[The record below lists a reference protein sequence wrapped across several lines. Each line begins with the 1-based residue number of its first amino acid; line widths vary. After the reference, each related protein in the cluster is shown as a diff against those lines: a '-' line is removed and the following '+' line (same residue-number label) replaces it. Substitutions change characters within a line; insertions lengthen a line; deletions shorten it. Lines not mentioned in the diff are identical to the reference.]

1 MSGRSAF
8 RIWLLNEINDIL
20 QGGKGIRKLVSRN
33 SAYIKESD
41 VDSLTEKIWPSIS
54 AVNLIKDLYSSQ
66 ARLLSAAKDSDFLVN
81 ELVMLEKK
89 SANQN
94 DGWSI
99 SDIALIDYV
108 DTLLNGQK
116 EIYDY
121 IIVDEAQDLTPMQIE
136 SIKKRSSN
144 GDILLMGDLA
154 QATGVLL
161 YSSWQQLADLLGT
174 TISRLDELEFGYR
187 VPKQIFEYATKVLS
201 YIDPKLKPPRL
212 VREVS
217 ESPVV
222 NINLENITMYT
233 LVMDIIQE
241 KFGEGIVGLIIS
253 DDILVD
259 FCEGLKEFGVS
270 FTELNSAGLVKGIN
284 VVPVSRQK
292 GLEFD
297 TVVIYEPKAILEI
310 PLTGLRHLY
319 VAITRSLNS
328 LHFYCADDLPVE
340 LTESCQNW
348 QPTLNDF
355 DKISEEVKEFLQ
367 SDELILQDL
376 IGYAN
381 VKGVTLEHLLNI
393 MQHGINLD

>member
-1 MSGRSAF
+1 
-8 RIWLLNEINDIL
+8 
-20 QGGKGIRKLVSRN
+20 
-33 SAYIKESD
+33 
-41 VDSLTEKIWPSIS
+41 
-54 AVNLIKDLYSSQ
+54 
-66 ARLLSAAKDSDFLVN
+66 
-81 ELVMLEKK
+81 
-89 SANQN
+89 
-94 DGWSI
+94 
-99 SDIALIDYV
+99 
-108 DTLLNGQK
+108 
-116 EIYDY
+116 
-121 IIVDEAQDLTPMQIE
+121 
-136 SIKKRSSN
+136 
-144 GDILLMGDLA
+144 
-154 QATGVLL
+154 VLL

-222 NINLENITMYT
+222 NINLENLNMYT
-233 LVMDIIQE
+233 LVTDINQE
-241 KFGEGIVGLIIS
+241 KFGEGIVGLIVS

-259 FCEGLKEFGVS
+259 FCEGLKEFRVS

-297 TVVIYEPKAILEI
+297 TVVIYEPEAILDI

-319 VAITRSLNS
+319 VAVTRSLNS
-328 LHFYCADDLPVE
+328 LHFYCADDLPIQ
-340 LTESCQNW
+340 LTEICQNW
-348 QPTLNDF
+348 QATVNDF
-355 DKISEEVKEFLQ
+355 DQLSDEVKEFLQ

-381 VKGVTLEHLLNI
+381 VKGVTLEHLLSI
-393 MQHGINLD
+393 IQHGMNLD

>member
-1 MSGRSAF
+1 MSGRSVF
-8 RIWLLNEINDIL
+8 RIWLVNEINDIL

-66 ARLLSAAKDSDFLVN
+66 ARLLSAAKDSDFLVS
-81 ELVMLEKK
+81 ELAMLEKK

-217 ESPVV
+217 ESPVI

-241 KFGEGIVGLIIS
+241 NFGEGIVGLIVS

-259 FCEGLKEFGVS
+259 FCEGLNEFGVS

-297 TVVIYEPKAILEI
+297 TVVIYEPKAILDI
-310 PLTGLRHLY
+310 PFTGLRHLY
-319 VAITRSLNS
+319 VAVTRSLNS
-328 LHFYCADDLPVE
+328 LHFYCADDLPIQ
-340 LTESCQNW
+340 LTEICQNW
-348 QPTLNDF
+348 QATVNDF
-355 DKISEEVKEFLQ
+355 DQLSDEVKEFLQ

-381 VKGVTLEHLLNI
+381 VKGVTLEHLLSI
-393 MQHGINLD
+393 IQHGMNLD